1 MMKVDTLDGL
11 FQEFERQ
18 CNRLACP
25 TCRSFCRDWITTGR
39 AVYLI
44 VNEDEVDDGDVEVAV
59 QVVGMA
65 KDVLDKY
72 RSAIV
77 VNE

>member
-1 MMKVDTLDGL
+1 MSVATLDEL
-11 FQEFERQ
+11 FQEFEHQ
-18 CNRLACP
+18 CNRLTCP

-44 VNEDEVDDGDVEVAV
+44 VNEDEVDDSDVEVAA
-59 QVVGMA
+59 QVIEMA
-65 KDVLDKY
+65 RNILNEH
-72 RSAIV
+72 RNAIV